1 METNNPSNSDSNDG
15 YTSEHELKHL
25 NSDMLRG
32 KETPQHAMAKREK
45 AVELVNRGYTVWF
58 EQRYMDYI
66 IDIYAEKGD
75 NVLLIEVGKTTR
87 DKVDELSSVD
97 GMTIEN
103 IPYHKDG
110 DEVVGISKSDKPDTS
125 SIRPTIPASL
135 VMRMKTPLN
144 DQNKHGKQ
152 DLAYE
157 LAGVISKGEFVREAV
172 REKLDRIEDEHNLT
186 PYQHLAEC

>member
-1 METNNPSNSDSNDG
+1 METNNPSNLDDNDG
-15 YTSEHELKHL
+15 YTSEGELKHL

-58 EQRYMDYI
+58 EQRYMDYV
-66 IDIYAEKGD
+66 IDIYAERGD
-75 NVLLIEVGKTTR
+75 DVLLIEVGKTTR
-87 DKVDELSSVD
+87 DKIDKLSSIDEV
-97 GMTIEN
+97 TIEN
-103 IPYHKDG
+103 IPYHRDG
-110 DEVVGISKSDKPDTS
+110 NEIVGISESNKPDTS

-144 DQNKHGKQ
+144 EQDVCEDQ

-172 REKLDRIEDEHNLT
+172 REKLDRVEDEHDLN
-186 PYQHLAEC
+186 PYHHLAEC